1 MQHVAK
7 LNDIVGNVNLLAS
20 LQQVNALFL
29 GESQINV
36 FTRVSE
42 SKESLMKLLYFFV
55 CFFYRLLSHF
65 RFLEHRKQIMQ
76 TIVLVVMVVDF
87 NCERVPFGS
96 SAISIR
102 DKFHICQSYYDKIS
116 YG

>member
-42 SKESLMKLLYFFV
+42 SKESLMKLLYLF
-55 CFFYRLLSHF
+55 RLLLLPSP
-65 RFLEHRKQIMQ
+65 L
-76 TIVLVVMVVDF
+76 
-87 NCERVPFGS
+87 PF
-96 SAISIR
+96 
-102 DKFHICQSYYDKIS
+102 
-116 YG
+116 